1 MELCWNALLEVCPAA
16 CRSRLPNFVFVYMV
30 VVLASW
36 LNVWGGLTESA
47 SNWALEWQL
56 EDIKKNVLKWAL
68 HWVRSFLYKDVSL
81 VSPGLSKILVELA
94 GRSIQSREIGA
105 ALSVRTCEWL
115 VTELPSEKVVHTR
128 NPLLQDFDSSVEF
141 YIFPTPPSS
150 LQIVQQNIRA
160 QQLETSYHLNILNI
174 NKCFITWNNFTTLD
188 SQP

>member
-1 MELCWNALLEVCPAA
+1 MELCRNALLEVCPAA
-16 CRSRLPNFVFVYMV
+16 CRSRLPNFVFVYIV

-47 SNWALEWQL
+47 NNWALEWQL

-94 GRSIQSREIGA
+94 GCSIQSREIGA

-115 VTELPSEKVVHTR
+115 SDAASLWESGSYKEPAIAGFWLISWVLYFSNTSLLPTNCSTKHTR
-128 NPLLQDFDSSVEF
+128 L
-141 YIFPTPPSS
+141 T
-150 LQIVQQNIRA
+150 
-160 QQLETSYHLNILNI
+160 
-174 NKCFITWNNFTTLD
+174 TWNFLS
-188 SQP
+188 SQQSQYQQMFYYMKSFHNLR

>member
-1 MELCWNALLEVCPAA
+1 MELCRNALLEVCPAA
-16 CRSRLPNFVFVYMV
+16 CRSRLPNFVFVYIV

-47 SNWALEWQL
+47 KNWALEWQL

-68 HWVRSFLYKDVSL
+68 HWVHSFLYKDVSL
-81 VSPGLSKILVELA
+81 VSPGLSKILVESA

-115 VTELPSEKVVHTR
+115 VTQLPSEKVVHTR
-128 NPLLQDFDSSVEF
+128 NPVLQDFDSSVEL

-150 LQIVQQNIRA
+150 EQNIRA
-160 QQLETSYHLNILNI
+160 
-174 NKCFITWNNFTTLD
+174 
-188 SQP
+188 

>member
-1 MELCWNALLEVCPAA
+1 MFE
-16 CRSRLPNFVFVYMV
+16 
-30 VVLASW
+30 
-36 LNVWGGLTESA
+36 GLTESA
-47 SNWALEWQL
+47 NNWAFEWQL
-56 EDIKKNVLKWAL
+56 EDIKKTVLKWAL

-81 VSPGLSKILVELA
+81 VSPGLSKILVESA

-115 VTELPSEKVVHTR
+115 VTQLPSEKVVHTR

-160 QQLETSYHLNILNI
+160 
-174 NKCFITWNNFTTLD
+174 
-188 SQP
+188 

>member
-16 CRSRLPNFVFVYMV
+16 CRSRLPNFVFVYIV

-47 SNWALEWQL
+47 NNWALEWQL

-94 GRSIQSREIGA
+94 GCSIQSREIGA

-115 VTELPSEKVVHTR
+115 VTQLPSKKVVHTR
-128 NPLLQDFDSSVEF
+128 NPLLQDCDSSVEF

-150 LQIVQQNIRA
+150 EQNIRA
-160 QQLETSYHLNILNI
+160 
-174 NKCFITWNNFTTLD
+174 
-188 SQP
+188 

>member
-1 MELCWNALLEVCPAA
+1 MFE
-16 CRSRLPNFVFVYMV
+16 
-30 VVLASW
+30 
-36 LNVWGGLTESA
+36 GLTESA
-47 SNWALEWQL
+47 NNWAFQWQL

-68 HWVRSFLYKDVSL
+68 HWVRSFLYKDGRFFFVSL

-115 VTELPSEKVVHTR
+115 VTQLRSEKVVHTR

-150 LQIVQQNIRA
+150 LLPTNCSTKHTR
-160 QQLETSYHLNILNI
+160 LT
-174 NKCFITWNNFTTLD
+174 TWNFLS
-188 SQP
+188 SQHSQYQQMFYYMK